1 MLTKPGRSPRKTAAE
16 IEEVERK
23 TTDERS
29 ATFPEKWLFGAL
41 CYQILAL
48 QICDRALYGSVVE
61 LPGFVTFPRSG
72 THWVQQ
78 IIQLIVQNGKSASS
92 FIEFTE
98 RAPFMEIQELKPTRM
113 PRLLRSH
120 LPIGKVPFSPRAK
133 YVYVARNPWDCCVSC
148 YHLVREVP
156 AFNFSAG
163 TFEEFV
169 DVFLGGQFG
178 FSDYFDHVLSGYK
191 HKDKPNVF
199 FVTYE
204 ELQRNKADT
213 VLRLAYFLGEN
224 YGRIL
229 EENENIFKEVLDKST
244 FSFMK
249 GFMRPSPEELK
260 LALGK
265 TPAQFERLKD
275 FVTIKADEAKVN
287 ILRKVTSPVSAVE
300 AEAPSSAHL
309 SPSAIIS
316 LYKLFVIKSKS

>member
-1 MLTKPGRSPRKTAAE
+1 MSTSRMVPDTQNVDGD
-16 IEEVERK
+16 EVCVY
-23 TTDERS
+23 
-29 ATFPEKWLFGAL
+29 FNPFL
-41 CYQILAL
+41 Y
-48 QICDRALYGSVVE
+48 RAVDNFE
-61 LPGFVTFPRSG
+61 PQENDVTFPRSG

-178 FSDYFDHVLSGYK
+178 FCDYFDHVLSGYK

-204 ELQRNKADT
+204 ELLRNKSDT

-224 YGRIL
+224 YGRML

-265 TPAQFERLKD
+265 TPAQFERLKE

-287 ILRKVTSPVSAVE
+287 ILRKGVGAARAQKPNSGEGRPLRMRSAVG
-300 AEAPSSAHL
+300 SAT
-309 SPSAIIS
+309 AAA
-316 LYKLFVIKSKS
+316 